1 MPIRRFHCHSL
12 IVVISILVFY
22 GGCRD
27 RLFDQIYVLNAAD
40 LAAVNRNP
48 QSRQFLQRATRDV
61 PLPAGAHH
69 ISLCQG
75 DSRDT
80 LAYLVFSA
88 TRDEIVQFV
97 EVSLDVPIKNF
108 TLLDSES
115 GRSWFDANDTTV
127 HRDFAPWR
135 AIGNV
140 KRGMF
145 YSGAT
150 YSIAVDFEGNTVYF
164 IGR

>member
-1 MPIRRFHCHSL
+1 MQIRLFYCRSV
-12 IVVISILVFY
+12 IVVAASLALIS
-22 GGCRD
+22 GCRD
-27 RLFDQIYVLNAAD
+27 RLFDHIYAVNAAD
-40 LAAVNRNP
+40 LAAVNRIP
-48 QSRQFLQRATRDV
+48 QAREFLQRATRKV

-88 TRDEIVQFV
+88 KRDEIVQFV
-97 EVSLDVPIKNF
+97 EVSLGVPIKEF
-108 TLLDSES
+108 TLLDSDS
-115 GRSWFDANDTTV
+115 GRTLFDANDTTV

-135 AIGNV
+135 EIGNV
-140 KRGMF
+140 KTGVF
-145 YSGAT
+145 YRGAT

-164 IGR
+164 VGG

>member
-1 MPIRRFHCHSL
+1 MLIRLSYL
-12 IVVISILVFY
+12 QMMLVVVAILALNS
-22 GGCRD
+22 GCRD
-27 RLFDQIYVLNAAD
+27 RLFDHIYVVNAAD
-40 LAAVNRNP
+40 VAAVNRIP
-48 QSRQFLQRATRDV
+48 QARQFLQRATRNV

-108 TLLDSES
+108 TLLDSDS

-127 HRDFAPWR
+127 HRDVAPWR

-140 KRGMF
+140 KRGIF

-150 YSIAVDFEGNTVYF
+150 YSIAVDFDGNTVYF
-164 IGR
+164 VGR